1 MHHPRTDAA
10 AKAADTL
17 VAALITAVNAQD
29 WGALGALASADCTSN
44 GLPFVGPMALIA
56 PFAELRAAL
65 PDLHLSTEPAIVSG
79 EEIIVRYHGQG
90 VQRGYY
96 GSVPPKGA
104 MVQVTGMDILHLA
117 DGRIRARRS
126 YMDRLV
132 LVQQM
137 TDPQPGNLDQAIVPT
152 EIVSRFDPPTFLE
165 GVLVGNKGE
174 VYVTPLHEGAV
185 YRVWPDGRR
194 ERFFHVEAGHGP
206 WNGAWCMVAAADGDG
221 FFLNVNAADPARH
234 GVWRITADGQGRPFA
249 VLPPGTIPNGIARTK
264 AGDLLIADSTGCV
277 WRIDGKGQPTV
288 WLRHDWF
295 AGRPNIGRFP
305 GANGIQVWNQTA
317 FVTNSDL
324 GLIIAVPIAAD
335 GSAGTPSIYSEG
347 IGGDDFAIDDD
358 GTLYVTTHP
367 FNTVVRI
374 GRDGRRAVI
383 AGAAEGVVG
392 PTAAALGRDQDGRRV
407 LYVVTDGG
415 MFTLPEGDPV
425 PPAQQT
431 PALLK
436 LRLS

>member
-1 MHHPRTDAA
+1 MHHPQTDTAT
-10 AKAADTL
+10 KAANAL
-17 VAALITAVNAQD
+17 VSALIAAVNAQD
-29 WGALGALASADCTSN
+29 WGTLGALASADCTSH

-56 PFAELRAAL
+56 PFAELRMAL
-65 PDLHLSTEPAIVSG
+65 PDLRLSADPVIVAG

-90 VQRGYY
+90 VQRGFY

-104 MVQVTGMDILHLA
+104 AVHVEGLDILRLT
-117 DGRIRARRS
+117 DGRIRSRRA

-137 TDPQPGNLDQAIVPT
+137 TDPQPGKLDTAIVAT
-152 EIVSRFDPPTFLE
+152 EVVTRFEPPTFLE
-165 GVLVGNKGE
+165 GVLAGNNGE
-174 VYVTPLHEGAV
+174 VYVTPLHEGTV

-194 ERFFHVEAGHGP
+194 EPFFHVEAGHGP

-221 FFLNVNAADPARH
+221 FFLNVNAVDPSHH
-234 GVWRITADGQGRPFA
+234 GVWRIAGNGQGQPFA
-249 VLPPGTIPNGIARTK
+249 VLPLGTIPNGIARTA

-277 WRIDGKGQPTV
+277 WRVDGNGRPTV
-288 WLRHDWF
+288 WLRHEWF

-305 GANGIQVWNQTA
+305 GANGIQVWDQTA
-317 FVTNSDL
+317 YVTNSDL

-335 GSAGTPSIYSEG
+335 GGAGIPSIYAEG

-374 GRDGRRAVI
+374 GRDGSRTVI

-392 PTAAALGRDQDGRRV
+392 PTAAALGTDQDGRRV

-415 MFTLPEGDPV
+415 MFTLPEGEPV
-425 PPAQQT
+425 PPARQT
-431 PALLK
+431 PALLQ
-436 LRLS
+436 LRLE

>member
-17 VAALITAVNAQD
+17 VSALITAVNAQD
-29 WGALGALASADCTSN
+29 WGALGALASADCTSH

-65 PDLHLSTEPAIVSG
+65 PDLHLSAEPAIVTG
-79 EEIIVRYHGQG
+79 EEIMVRYHGQG

-104 MVQVTGMDILHLA
+104 TVQVEGMDVLHLA
-117 DGRIRARRS
+117 DGRIRSRRS

-137 TDPQPGNLDQAIVPT
+137 TDPQPGSLDKAIVPT
-152 EIVSRFDPPTFLE
+152 KIVTRFDPPTFLE

-174 VYVTPLHEGAV
+174 VYVTPLHEGTV

-194 ERFFHVEAGHGP
+194 EKFFHVEAGHGP

-249 VLPPGTIPNGIARTK
+249 ALPPGTIPNGIARTK

-277 WRIDGKGQPTV
+277 WRIDGQGRPTV
-288 WLRHDWF
+288 WLRHEWL

-392 PTAAALGRDQDGRRV
+392 PTAAALGRDQDGQRV

-436 LRLS
+436 LRLP

>member
-1 MHHPRTDAA
+1 MHHPQTDTAT
-10 AKAADTL
+10 KAANAL
-17 VAALITAVNAQD
+17 VSALIAAVNAQD
-29 WGALGALASADCTSN
+29 WGTLGALASADCTSH

-56 PFAELRAAL
+56 PFAELRMAL
-65 PDLHLSTEPAIVSG
+65 PDLRLSADPVIVAG

-90 VQRGYY
+90 VQRGFY

-104 MVQVTGMDILHLA
+104 AVHVEGLDILRLT
-117 DGRIRARRS
+117 DGRIRSRRA

-137 TDPQPGNLDQAIVPT
+137 TDPQPGKLDTAIVAT
-152 EIVSRFDPPTFLE
+152 EVVTRFEPPTFLE
-165 GVLVGNKGE
+165 GVLAGNNGE
-174 VYVTPLHEGAV
+174 VYVTPLHEGTV

-194 ERFFHVEAGHGP
+194 EPFFHVEAGHGP

-221 FFLNVNAADPARH
+221 FFLNVNAVDPSHH
-234 GVWRITADGQGRPFA
+234 GVWRIAGNGQGQPFA
-249 VLPPGTIPNGIARTK
+249 VLPLGTIPNGIARTA

-277 WRIDGKGQPTV
+277 WRVDGNGRPTV
-288 WLRHDWF
+288 WLRHEWF

-305 GANGIQVWNQTA
+305 GANGIQVWDQTA
-317 FVTNSDL
+317 YVTNSDL

-335 GSAGTPSIYSEG
+335 GGAGIPSIYAEG

-374 GRDGRRAVI
+374 GRDGSRTVI

-392 PTAAALGRDQDGRRV
+392 PTAAALGTDQDGRRV

-415 MFTLPEGDPV
+415 MFTLPEGEPV
-425 PPAQQT
+425 PPARQT

-436 LRLS
+436 LRLE